1 MARRRS
7 PLPPSPTRNLNPVR
21 TLYEPQI
28 VRRIV
33 KRPVYRT
40 VIKTVAVPRPNPPL
54 QQVEDRRRW
63 HPLRALAPAQ
73 TLNSRASRRLVEKP
87 RITRD
92 PFPSLRLGFAVPS
105 KVAACVRRKS
115 RREVLFAIKGTGAGA
130 RQKRRRR
137 NQLSNL
143 QC

>member
-7 PLPPSPTRNLNPVR
+7 PLPPSPYKGLNPVQKIHEPVYR
-21 TLYEPQI
+21 T
-28 VRRIV
+28 VVV

-40 VIKTVAVPRPNPPL
+40 VVKTVAAPRPNPPL
-54 QQVEDRRRW
+54 QQIEDRRRY

-73 TLNSRASRRLVEKP
+73 TFSNRAQRRLVEKP
-87 RITRD
+87 RLTREV
-92 PFPSLRLGFAVPS
+92 FPSLRLGFAVPS

-115 RREVLFAIKGTGAGA
+115 RREVLFAIKGTGPGS

-137 NQLSNL
+137 NELSNI

>member
-7 PLPPSPTRNLNPVR
+7 PNPPSPVRALNPVQKI
-21 TLYEPQI
+21 YEPRI
-28 VRRIV
+28 ITRVVRKPLYRMVV
-33 KRPVYRT
+33 KRVS
-40 VIKTVAVPRPNPPL
+40 IPRVETPL
-54 QQVEDRRRW
+54 QQIEDRRRY

-73 TLNSRASRRLVEKP
+73 TFSSKSQRKLVEKP
-87 RITRD
+87 RSTREA
-92 PFPSLRLGFAVPS
+92 FPSLRLGFAVPD

-115 RREVLFAIKGTGAGA
+115 RREVLFAIKGTGPGS

-137 NQLSNL
+137 NELSNI